1 MCDQEIHSYNIVC
14 DRGACTASQNAP
26 FEWCKTP
33 PAAIWLV
40 DICASQNDIFF
51 STERREMWMLVVKES
66 QLKGP
71 NGLNWW
77 WKQQGNIGQAAGAE
91 KKLLLTTMAYTQQNL
106 KSNVMASL
114 HSDCVKERIWI
125 SVAGLDLN
133 WLQAGC
139 ELVGFPRWSRLGGRR
154 LSIEQNNIHRTAKP
168 FFSLGFF

>member
-91 KKLLLTTMAYTQQNL
+91 KKTAFNHNGLHTTEFKVQCYGKPALWLCERTNL
-106 KSNVMASL
+106 NQCCGTRLKLITGRMWTCWVSQ
-114 HSDCVKERIWI
+114 VKQVRR
-125 SVAGLDLN
+125 
-133 WLQAGC
+133 QAP
-139 ELVGFPRWSRLGGRR
+139 LYW
-154 LSIEQNNIHRTAKP
+154 TK
-168 FFSLGFF
+168 